1 MTALI
6 QTTEELFQFCER
18 LRGYPFITVDTEFIR
33 EKTYWPQLC
42 LIQMASVDEAA
53 CIDPLAEGI
62 DLSPVFD
69 IMQDSAVTKV
79 FHAARQDAEIFYHL
93 TGRVPAPLFDT
104 QVAAMVCGFG
114 ESVSYQTLVSR
125 LAHTDIDKTTRF
137 TDWSRRPLTE
147 KQLRY
152 AVSDVTHLRTVYKA
166 LLEELEKSGRRPW
179 FSQEIAVLQDE
190 KTYRN
195 DPQDAWKKI
204 KQSSGNPE
212 FLALLRALAAW
223 REEEAQRLDRPR
235 KHVLRDEQLLEIA
248 ACAPVRTEDMNGL
261 RGLSHGFAEGRMG
274 SAILA
279 VVRSVKEQGVQ
290 GYPETPSV
298 HSMPKG
304 TKALVKLLK
313 MLLTIKAEQNG
324 VAEKLIASSD
334 DIDRLASEDKPDIP
348 AMKGW
353 RFDLFGKDALALK
366 EGQTAVCYNPKKH
379 RIELF
384 FK

>member
-6 QTTEELFQFCER
+6 QTTEELIQFCER
-18 LRGYPFITVDTEFIR
+18 LRQYPFITIDTEFIR

-53 CIDPLAEGI
+53 CIDPLAKGI
-62 DLSPVFD
+62 DLSCVFD
-69 IMQDSAVTKV
+69 LMQESSVTKV

-152 AVSDVTHLRTVYKA
+152 ALSDVTHLRTVYKA

-204 KQSSGNPE
+204 KQNSGNPE

-248 ACAPVRTEDMNGL
+248 ACAPTRPAEMNGL
-261 RGLSHGFAEGRMG
+261 RGLSQGFAEGRMV

-279 VVRSVKEQGVQ
+279 LVRSVKEQDVQ
-290 GYPETPSV
+290 SYPETPSV

-324 VAEKLIASSD
+324 VAEKLIASAE
-334 DIDRLASEDKPDIP
+334 DIDRLASENEPDIP
-348 AMKGW
+348 ALKGW
-353 RFDLFGKDALALK
+353 RFDLFGQDALALK
-366 EGQTAVCYNPKKH
+366 EGRTAVGDKPKKH

-384 FK
+384 IK

>member
-6 QTTEELFQFCER
+6 QTTEELIQFCER
-18 LRGYPFITVDTEFIR
+18 LRQHPFITVDTEFIR

-53 CIDPLAEGI
+53 CIDPLAREI
-62 DLSPVFD
+62 DLSPVFRL
-69 IMQDSAVTKV
+69 MQDTAVTKV

-93 TGRVPAPLFDT
+93 TGRVPTPLFDT

-152 AVSDVTHLRTVYKA
+152 AVSDVTHLRTVYMA

-261 RGLSHGFAEGRMG
+261 RGLSQGFAEGRMG
-274 SAILA
+274 SAIRA
-279 VVRSVKEQGVQ
+279 VVRSVKEQDIRN
-290 GYPETPSV
+290 YPEMPSA
-298 HSMPKG
+298 HNMPKG

-313 MLLTIKAEQNG
+313 MLLTIKAEQND

-334 DIDRLASEDKPDIP
+334 DIDRLAAENEPDIP

-366 EGQTAVCYNPKKH
+366 EGRTAVCYNPKKH

-384 FK
+384 SK